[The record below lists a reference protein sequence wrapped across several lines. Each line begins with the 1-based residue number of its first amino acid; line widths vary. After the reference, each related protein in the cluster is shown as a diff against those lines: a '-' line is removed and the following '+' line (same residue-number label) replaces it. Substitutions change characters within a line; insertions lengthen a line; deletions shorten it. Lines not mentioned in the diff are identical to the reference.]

1 MGAYDGGKQITAMN
15 DLIFVGLTTGFFV
28 LAAAY
33 IRFCDKVR

>member
-1 MGAYDGGKQITAMN
+1 MRAMN
-15 DLIFVGLTTGFFV
+15 DLIFIGLSIGFFV